1 MCFYKIVKMCFLQQ
15 RFATFTT
22 KLKKYFN
29 KNIDGHDTI
38 MTGGCHDDQVISAA
52 RQACERQPILI
63 PSANYALE
71 YGHNN

>member
-1 MCFYKIVKMCFLQQ
+1 VFSSAKICHFH
-15 RFATFTT
+15 T